1 MSIATKYFFN
11 AALRNVVEHGDTDIF
26 PFPIENHILHDKCKE
41 VSDLLRKARSYFSK
55 CFAQYPPSHINTLAP
70 VSLTGFRSATQQ
82 DPFWNVFLLGSSL
95 SIAPQIDAARIP
107 PDKKIIFSYRYNES
121 LSDGKLFRDDIGW
134 SDFIRHSVS
143 MAERFKYVVVCDIAD
158 CYQRISHHRLDN
170 ALEQLA
176 GHEPARS
183 HIMKV
188 MKHFSNTKSYGLP
201 VGGPAARMLVELVLN
216 LTDQIL
222 LSHQVQFCRYADDYH
237 IFVDSYDDVSWSAV
251 NEARGRLEKFEDIKP
266 DDLREPTAEEWQE
279 IFRVARSFSRFV
291 ADQSAG
297 SLLVKFAPTFRGC
310 GLLDACAGDILIGNK
325 LFEVKAGDRPY
336 RSSDLRQL
344 LTYCSLNSV
353 DHSHEIKSVGCVNPR
368 HGTYFCIEVD
378 LLALELSSKS
388 ATELFA
394 EIIYLL
400 SGGDIST

>member
-1 MSIATKYFFN
+1 MISEVTFSTKR
-11 AALRNVVEHGDTDIF
+11 ASLWQA
-26 PFPIENHILHDKCKE
+26 
-41 VSDLLRKARSYFSK
+41 
-55 CFAQYPPSHINTLAP
+55 LAP
-70 VSLTGFRSATQQ
+70 NSER
-82 DPFWNVFLLGSSL
+82 
-95 SIAPQIDAARIP
+95 
-107 PDKKIIFSYRYNES
+107 
-121 LSDGKLFRDDIGW
+121 
-134 SDFIRHSVS
+134 FIRRIN
-143 MAERFKYVVVCDIAD
+143 MNLNRFGVPILGGVEASRRGYLNEVAF
-158 CYQRISHHRLDN
+158 H
-170 ALEQLA
+170 LA
-176 GHEPARS
+176 KQAYPDLG
-183 HIMKV
+183 
-188 MKHFSNTKSYGLP
+188 
-201 VGGPAARMLVELVLN
+201 AAV
-216 LTDQIL
+216 
-222 LSHQVQFCRYADDYH
+222 
-237 IFVDSYDDVSWSAV
+237 YDDVSWSAV

-297 SLLVKFAPTFRGC
+297 SLLVKFAPTSRGC